1 MTAIEKY
8 FFTPLYYPRSAW
20 SVLRWWEAR
29 RLMFNVWVGGAGLFS
44 LAVVSI
50 ISRLPP
56 HPISMSVPLPVVVV
70 YGVLANICYTMGPVA
85 DLMLRRVLGNRAP
98 AVGPA
103 LFRYGFVFSVGL
115 SLLPVAIAGLGWL
128 ARIVFW

>member
-8 FFTPLYYPRSAW
+8 FFTPLYYPRSPW

-56 HPISMSVPLPVVVV
+56 HPFSMSVPVRAVAV
-70 YGVLANICYTMGPVA
+70 YGILANICYSMGPVA
-85 DLMLRRVLGNRAP
+85 DLMLRRVLGQRVQMLPLP
-98 AVGPA
+98 AQASMPSPCSGVPNTPWCKNPHG
-103 LFRYGFVFSVGL
+103 
-115 SLLPVAIAGLGWL
+115 AG
-128 ARIVFW
+128 

>member
-8 FFTPLYYPRSAW
+8 FFTPLYYPRSPW

-29 RLMFNVWVGGAGLFS
+29 RLLFNVWVGGAGLFS

-56 HPISMSVPLPVVVV
+56 HAFSMGVPVRVVAV
-70 YGVLANICYTMGPVA
+70 YGILANICYTMGPVA
-85 DLMLRRVLGNRAP
+85 DLMLRRVLGQRAP
-98 AVGPA
+98 AVGPV

-115 SLLPVAIAGLGWL
+115 SLLPVGVAGLGWL
-128 ARIVFW
+128 ARVLLW